1 MMTIQFTVPGEPQG
15 KARPRILRS
24 GKAYTPKRTADYERA
39 IRDAF
44 LDAGGKLTEHPVKV
58 SVTAYYQIPKS
69 VSNRMKER
77 MLVNEILPMKRP
89 DIDNVGKCVLDALNK
104 VAYKDDA
111 QVCAMHVEKYYND
124 DPMIVV
130 TVRELIL

>member
-1 MMTIQFTVPGEPQG
+1 MMTTVFTVHGEPQG
-15 KARPRILRS
+15 KARPRILRNGRS
-24 GKAYTPKRTADYERA
+24 YTPKRTAEYERA
-39 IRDAF
+39 IREAF
-44 LDAGGKLTEHPVKV
+44 LEAGGRMTEHPVRV

-69 VSNRMKER
+69 VSNRMKAQMR
-77 MLVNEILPMKRP
+77 VNEILPTKKP
-89 DIDNVGKCVLDALNK
+89 DADNVGKCVLDALNK

-111 QVCAMHVEKYYND
+111 QVCVLYVEKYYSY